1 MICIRSLVRT
11 RSWNSREENGCVVAQ
26 ITFTFGFETMKF
38 PKSLLRNS
46 AHGTVNSSMLVGQ
59 TPKSTLWAILCL
71 LAGLYGPML
80 SGGVSTSYLIHCQG
94 LDILLPIFQA
104 CPTTLNTVQRRNG
117 RSGTRQTFHHIRLS
131 SSLYI
136 RLMVLIISTV
146 RSIRN
151 YWRIHIFRRGS
162 KASHLQLHFESLQ
175 TSSPP
180 ILDSIGLL
188 WPS

>member
-1 MICIRSLVRT
+1 
-11 RSWNSREENGCVVAQ
+11 
-26 ITFTFGFETMKF
+26 MKF
-38 PKSLLRNS
+38 SKSLSRNS
-46 AHGTVNSSMLVGQ
+46 THGIVNLSTLIGQ
-59 TPKSTLWAILCL
+59 TPKSTLWAISCL

-80 SGGVSTSYLIHCQG
+80 SGGLSTSYLIHSQG
-94 LDILLPIFQA
+94 LGVLLPIFQVR
-104 CPTTLNTVQRRNG
+104 PITSNTVPLGNG
-117 RSGTRQTFHHIRLS
+117 RSGMHQTFHRIRLS

-136 RLMVLIISTV
+136 RSMVLIISTV
-146 RSIRN
+146 RSIRKSL
-151 YWRIHIFRRGS
+151 RIHTFRRGS